1 MISIN
6 LKFKT
11 KKILFENLKELKI
24 FKYLNPK
31 NIFNKHIYIIIM
43 NITNFK

>member
-11 KKILFENLKELKI
+11 KKILFENLKELKNL
-24 FKYLNPK
+24 KYLNPK